1 MTENFGQLVDIKI
14 DLESRG
20 ECSCW
25 VLRQL
30 RRDEK
35 CIHCLDKLKADTD
48 SDAQND
54 FLESHAIEV
63 RR

>member
-1 MTENFGQLVDIKI
+1 MNYERLLDIKH

-35 CIHCLDKLKADTD
+35 CIHCLDKMSADTD
-48 SDAQND
+48 SDIQND
-54 FLESHAIEV
+54 FLESHAMEV